1 MEREA
6 FLSRL
11 ASRVRHGEQEN
22 DESARPERQPTL
34 SKETCVA
41 LFTERLRDLGVKASL
56 VGSQEEA
63 RDDLERL
70 VQERGWTRLACPK
83 GTAWGAITKK
93 RTDQLAEAQ
102 FGLSVAD
109 WAIAETGSVVVCSS
123 EAVLR
128 SYSLVPPT
136 VAFFVPQSRIR
147 QTVGD
152 ILGGLPTT
160 AHSLPSCV
168 TFITGPS
175 STADLAGVHVVGVH
189 GPGEVLVWMIA
200 GPIDGSVGCGERN
213 E

>member
-11 ASRVRHGEQEN
+11 ASRVRGAEQEN
-22 DESARPERQPTL
+22 DESPRPERQPAL
-34 SKETCVA
+34 SREACVA
-41 LFTERLRDLGVKASL
+41 LFTERLGDLGVEASL
-56 VGSQEEA
+56 VGSQEAA
-63 RDDLERL
+63 RADVERL
-70 VQERGWTRLACPK
+70 VRERGWTRLACPK
-83 GTAWGAITKK
+83 STAWGTIGKK

-102 FGLSVAD
+102 LGLSVAD
-109 WAIAETGSVVVCSS
+109 WAIADTGTVVVCSS

-152 ILGGLPTT
+152 VLGELPTT
-160 AHSLPSCV
+160 ARSLPSCV

-189 GPGEVLVWMIA
+189 GPGEVFVWMID
-200 GPIDGSVGCGERN
+200 GPVDGSVGLGERD